1 MCSGRC
7 SVWRLSATAGTR
19 SEPSALERTPR
30 AARRPDSPLGP
41 LAHCAPIQVNEAFK
55 DLSAIVDEQGHAIEQ
70 IEVNVIDAHVN
81 TEKGVGFLQVR
92 RARRRAWIVTG
103 RPPRSARGP
112 QRSSLAGGGVSLG
125 GPDLRV

>member
-1 MCSGRC
+1 M
-7 SVWRLSATAGTR
+7 WRLSATAGTR

-30 AARRPDSPLGP
+30 AARRPDSPHGTPSLT
-41 LAHCAPIQVNEAFK
+41 ARPIQVNEAFK

-81 TEKGVGFLQVR
+81 TEKGVGFLQVS